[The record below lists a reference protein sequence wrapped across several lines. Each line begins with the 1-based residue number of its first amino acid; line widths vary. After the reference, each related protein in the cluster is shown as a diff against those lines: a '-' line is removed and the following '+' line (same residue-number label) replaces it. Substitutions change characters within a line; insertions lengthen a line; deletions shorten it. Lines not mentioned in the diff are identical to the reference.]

1 MKLKHLVGS
10 GLLALALSTSA
21 AAPAFAGDSRALTT
35 ANESVV
41 VVPKGATPGSTTDA
55 KRYAQRAAKSQ
66 EARNFRGG
74 DTVVISASAL
84 AVILLIVLIIV
95 LI

>member
-1 MKLKHLVGS
+1 MKLTQLVGS
-10 GLLALALSTSA
+10 GLLALALSSST
-21 AAPAFAGDSRALTT
+21 APAFAGDSRALTT

-41 VVPKGATPGSTTDA
+41 VVPKGATPGSTADE
-55 KRYAQRAAKSQ
+55 KRYAQRASKSG